1 MAKKLLEQ
9 ARDILRTKH
18 YSYRT
23 EETYI
28 DWMRRYIVFHHKRH
42 PGEMGAVEIQAFL
55 THLATERNIAASTQN
70 QALSAVLFLY
80 REVLHKEIES
90 VPLASAKRPE
100 RLPTVLTRAEILRII
115 DHLAGIHKIMA
126 QLLYGSGLRLMEC
139 VRLRVKDIDF
149 DYKTITV
156 RDGKGEKD
164 RITPLPDSLIPAL
177 KRQIERVHL
186 LHEEDLAAGLG
197 EVYLPHALDRKYPNA
212 GRELAWQYLF
222 PAPKRALDPRTLSFP
237 IRTERSVGGDEAG
250 RGPGGEGKERR
261 HHIDSSGLQRAV
273 KEAAR
278 DASIRKRVTCHTFRH
293 SFATHLLQ
301 NGYDIRTVQ
310 ELLGHKD
317 VRTTMIYTH
326 VLQRGGFAVKSPLD
340 DTLPTEY

>member
-9 ARDILRTKH
+9 ARDILRAKH

-28 DWMRRYIVFHHKRH
+28 DWMHRYIIFHHKRH
-42 PGEMGAVEIQAFL
+42 PDEMGAAEVQAFL
-55 THLATERNIAASTQN
+55 IHLATERNIAASTQN

-80 REVLHKEIES
+80 REVLHKEIEPL
-90 VPLASAKRPE
+90 PLASAKRPE
-100 RLPTVLTRAEILRII
+100 RLPTVLTREEVLRII
-115 DHLAGIHKIMA
+115 DQLVGIHKLMV

-177 KRQIERVHL
+177 KRQIDRVRL

-197 EVYLPHALDRKYPNA
+197 EVYLPHALGMKYPNA
-212 GRELAWQYLF
+212 ARELVWQYIF
-222 PAPKRALDPRTLSFP
+222 PAPRRALDPRTLPSP
-237 IRTERSVGGDEAG
+237 SG
-250 RGPGGEGKERR
+250 RWAGGEGIERR

-278 DASIRKRVTCHTFRH
+278 EASVRKRVTCHTFRH

-326 VLQRGGFAVKSPLD
+326 VLQRGGLAVRSPLD
-340 DTLPTEY
+340 GTERP